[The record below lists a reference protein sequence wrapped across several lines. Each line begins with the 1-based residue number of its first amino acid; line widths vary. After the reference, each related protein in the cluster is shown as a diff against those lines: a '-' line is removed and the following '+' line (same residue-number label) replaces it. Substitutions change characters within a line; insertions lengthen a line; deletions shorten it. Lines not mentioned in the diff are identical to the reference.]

1 MRTLVPLIVV
11 AALLA
16 SAAGIE
22 MQMRGIP
29 REDPLGRQLLYMPT
43 ATYLKLISIG
53 NEGLLADWL
62 FIWSIQYYT
71 QFNANERMLYL
82 DKMFDLITDLDPLY
96 VDPYRIGAI
105 IMLIEAE
112 REPSERRK
120 SVLALLDKGIAAIPD
135 DYFLAEEAAWK
146 CRIFFQDNELAAHYA
161 RIASERPNAPHWTKR
176 FYGHLKSE
184 SWSLDESIAYWE
196 DVFEGAQTDYQRMV
210 SLNHLYDLKTKR
222 DRQILDPLLKQ
233 YAARSGS
240 CPESWQPLIEAGL
253 LRAVPLDPAGNEY
266 GIDPA
271 DCSIVAAKQIKEQ

>member
-1 MRTLVPLIVV
+1 MRVLVSLIAV

-16 SAAGIE
+16 CAAGIE
-22 MQMRGIP
+22 MQIREIP
-29 REDPLGRQLLYMPT
+29 REDPLGRQLLYIPT
-43 ATYLKLISIG
+43 AYYLKLISMG

-62 FIWSIQYYT
+62 YIWSIQYYT

-96 VDPYRIGAI
+96 VDPYRVGAI

-120 SVLALLDKGIAAIPD
+120 SVLALLDKGIAAIPN

-146 CRIFFQDNELAAHYA
+146 CKIFFQDNDLAAHYA
-161 RIASERPNAPHWTKR
+161 KIASERPNAPHWTKR
-176 FYGHLKSE
+176 FYGNLKGE

-196 DVFEGAQTDYQRMV
+196 EVLTEAQTDYQRMV
-210 SLNHLYDLKTKR
+210 SRSHLYDLKSKR

-233 YAARSGS
+233 YAARTGS
-240 CPESWQPLIEAGL
+240 CPDSWEPLITAGL
-253 LRAVPLDPAGNEY
+253 LRAVPLDPAGNPYE
-266 GIDPA
+266 IDPNN
-271 DCSIVAAKQIKEQ
+271 CSIVAEKQIKE